1 MLTVDPYCL
10 YQMMAD
16 KSSEKKKDSTTEGG
30 VFVICLAT
38 LSGQWGNWHFTQVT
52 KEERKVKTEKK
63 QPIIIIFK

>member
-38 LSGQWGNWHFTQVT
+38 LSGQ
-52 KEERKVKTEKK
+52 
-63 QPIIIIFK
+63 